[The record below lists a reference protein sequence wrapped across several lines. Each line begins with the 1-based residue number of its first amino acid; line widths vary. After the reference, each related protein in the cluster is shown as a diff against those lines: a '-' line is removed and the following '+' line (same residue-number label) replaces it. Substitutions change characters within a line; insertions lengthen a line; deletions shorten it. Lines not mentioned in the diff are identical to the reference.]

1 MDLFEHKAEDL
12 LSTSAPLAARMRPI
26 NLEDII
32 GHEEIIGVDT
42 PLWKSISNNN
52 IPSFI
57 LWGPPGTG
65 KTSLANLIS
74 VKARYDFHPIS
85 AVTSGVS
92 DLREIVSDAKNLLGR
107 TGQKTILFI
116 DEIHRFNKA
125 QQDVILPHVEDGS
138 VILIGATT
146 ENPSFEVIAPLLSRC
161 GIFKLNPLSE
171 HHIQD
176 IIQRALTD
184 RNRGLGNRNID
195 IDSDGITLIAAMS
208 GGDARWALNALELCA
223 NSLPPSANNPSI
235 KESLVRQVVQASPSP
250 YDKQGDFHYDT
261 ISAFIKSVRSSDPD
275 SSLYYLARMLKS
287 GEDPMYI
294 ARRLVILA
302 SEDIGLADPN
312 ALTLA
317 ISTQQAVHF
326 LGLPEARIPLA
337 ETTIY
342 LSVAPKSNSAYTAIK
357 AAITEIDLTG
367 PKEVPYHLRNPVT
380 NLMKSEGYGESY
392 KYIHNYENNFV
403 KTCNLPKGLKNTRFY
418 KPGVSGRE
426 KSLYE
431 RLVHLWDSRYESKLD

>member
-1 MDLFEHKAEDL
+1 MDLFDHKAKDL
-12 LSTSAPLAARMRPI
+12 LSNSAPLAARMRPV
-26 NLEDII
+26 NLGEIV
-32 GHEEIIGVDT
+32 GHDEIIGEGT
-42 PLWKSISNNN
+42 PLRKSILHNN

-74 VKARYDFHPIS
+74 DNSGYHFNPLS

-92 DLREIVSDAKNLLGR
+92 DLRKVVSEAKNLLGM
-107 TGQKTILFI
+107 TGQKTVLFI
-116 DEIHRFNKA
+116 DEIHRFNKG

-161 GIFKLNPLSE
+161 GVFKLSPLSGS
-171 HHIQD
+171 HIRQ
-176 IIQRALTD
+176 IVKRALAD
-184 RNRGLGNRNID
+184 CNRGLGNRNID
-195 IDSDGITLIAAMS
+195 IDSEGLKMISGMS
-208 GGDARWALNALELCA
+208 GGDARWALNVLELCA
-223 NSLPPSANNPSI
+223 NSLQSDNQTVI
-235 KESLVRQVVQASPSP
+235 QESLVHQVVQASPSP
-250 YDKQGDFHYDT
+250 YDKRGDFHYDT

-312 ALTLA
+312 ALILA
-317 ISTQQAVHF
+317 ISAQQAVHL
-326 LGLPEARIPLA
+326 LGLPEGRIPLSEA
-337 ETTIY
+337 TIY
-342 LSVAPKSNSAYTAIK
+342 LAVAPKSNSAYTAINS
-357 AAITEIDLTG
+357 AIAEIDSTG

-380 NLMKSEGYGESY
+380 NLMKSEGYGKDYE
-392 KYIHNYENNFV
+392 YIHNYENNFV
-403 KTCNLPKGLKNTRFY
+403 QTWNLPEGLGNTRFY
-418 KPGVSGRE
+418 KPSVSGKERL
-426 KSLYE
+426 LYE
-431 RLVHLWDSRYESKLD
+431 RLLSLWDDRYDSKPD